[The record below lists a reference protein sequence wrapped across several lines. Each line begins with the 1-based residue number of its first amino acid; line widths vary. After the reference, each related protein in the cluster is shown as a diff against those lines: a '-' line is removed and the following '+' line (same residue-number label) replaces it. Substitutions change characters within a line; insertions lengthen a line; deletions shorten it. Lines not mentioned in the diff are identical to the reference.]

1 LNFSESAMLYFQT
14 SSMRIFLPFL
24 LLLSFSAVF
33 AQKGIVRG
41 ITVNAANNQPL
52 SGVKV
57 FMVEISQGVISDS
70 LGNFEITNIPP
81 GIYTFRASSMGYK
94 TSFQNE
100 ITVTNARTV
109 NVVLSLEEIISGKE
123 SEEVVVKGPKFARN
137 VESPVSLKTLNST
150 EIERLPGA
158 NRDVSKV
165 IAALPGVAS
174 RATFRNDII
183 IRGGSPGEN
192 KFYLD
197 GIEVPNINHFATQG
211 SSGGPVGLLNVNFIS
226 EVDFYSGAFPSNRA
240 NGLSS
245 VLAFK
250 QKEGNPDGLIT
261 NFALGSSDAALTFDG
276 PLGKKA
282 NFIFSARRS
291 YLQFLF
297 AALKLPI
304 LPTYNDF
311 QYKVNVKLNDKNRIS
326 FIGLGAIDQFALNT
340 KVNEGLTDTA
350 KLAYNNY
357 LLGNIPMQSQWNYTF
372 GINYQ
377 HFSEHAI
384 QSVVVSR
391 NMLNNKA
398 YRYKDLIETPANL
411 LQNYASF
418 EAENKVRM
426 EHTYRKNG
434 FRWNVGVGYEYARY
448 RNESYLNITVQGQ
461 PFVVNYASDVFLS
474 KYSMF
479 SQVSQSFFNEH
490 LNLSLGLRMDGSN
503 YTKTMSNPLNQLSPS
518 FSVNYRFNDSWA
530 LNGNIARYHQIP
542 AYTILG
548 YRDYTGS
555 LVNKTNGL
563 QYIQAD
569 HFVIGT
575 EYRTKKSSRFTL
587 EGFYKSYAHYP
598 FSLKDSICLA
608 NQGSDFGVV
617 GNEAVKSISSGRT
630 YGGEFLFQQKL
641 YKGFYT
647 VLAYTYVIS
656 EFKDKNGQYVPT
668 AWDSRHIISLTG
680 GKRFKKGWELGMR
693 WLFSGGSPYTPYDV
707 ATSSLIA
714 NWNINGTG
722 LLDYNRLNS
731 KRESSF
737 HQLNIRLDKKF
748 FLDKFN
754 MNFYLDIQNVYGYKA
769 KLAPILLVQT
779 DASGAPM
786 VDPNNPSHY
795 LTKTIQNTSGIVQ
808 PTLGIIIE
816 FATRRKVLPKT
827 LNLQ

>member
-1 LNFSESAMLYFQT
+1 
-14 SSMRIFLPFL
+14 MRGLFILLIFVPFL
-24 LLLSFSAVF
+24 VLS
-33 AQKGIVRG
+33 QNGIVRG
-41 ITVNAANNQPL
+41 KTVNLTNNQAL
-52 SGVKV
+52 EGVKILII
-57 FMVEISQGVISDS
+57 ELSTGTISDAA
-70 LGNFEITNIPP
+70 GTFEFTKLPP
-81 GIYTFRASSMGYK
+81 GIYTFRATATGYK
-94 TSFQNE
+94 PAFQNE
-100 ITVTNARTV
+100 ITVTNARSIT
-109 NVVLSLEEIISGKE
+109 LDFSLEELVSGKE
-123 SEEVVVKGPKFARN
+123 SEEVVVKGPKFQRN
-137 VESPVSLKTLNST
+137 TESPVSLKTLNAT

-211 SSGGPVGLLNVNFIS
+211 SSGGPVGLLNVNFIN
-226 EVDFYSGAFPSNRA
+226 EVDFYSGAFPANRA

-245 VLAFK
+245 VLSFK
-250 QKEGNPDGLIT
+250 QKDGNEDGLIT

-311 QYKVNVKLNDKNRIS
+311 QYKVNVDLNAKNRIS
-326 FIGLGAIDQFALNT
+326 FIGLGAIDQFALNAD
-340 KVNEGLTDTA
+340 VNDGLTDTA
-350 KLAYNNY
+350 QIAYNKF
-357 LLGNIPMQSQWNYTF
+357 LLGNIPMQSQWNYTV

-377 HFSEHAI
+377 HFSEQSI
-384 QSVVVSR
+384 QNIVVSR

-411 LQNYASF
+411 LQNYSSF

-434 FRWNVGVGYEYARY
+434 FRWNVGLGYEYARY
-448 RNESYLNITVQGQ
+448 RNDTYANVTIQGF
-461 PFVVNYASDVFLS
+461 PVVIDYTSDLFLS
-474 KYSMF
+474 KYAF
-479 SQVSQSFFNEH
+479 FTQVSQSFFKER
-490 LNLSLGLRMDGSN
+490 LNASFGLRMDGSN
-503 YTKTMSNPLNQLSPS
+503 YSKTMANPLNQLSPS
-518 FSVNYRFNDSWA
+518 LSVNFRINESLA
-530 LNGNIARYHQIP
+530 LNANVSRFHQIP

-548 YRDYTGS
+548 YRNSLGE
-555 LVNKTNGL
+555 LVNKQNDI
-563 QYIQAD
+563 QYIRAD
-569 HFVIGT
+569 HFVIGA
-575 EYRTKKSSRFTL
+575 EYRTKASSRFTL
-587 EGFYKSYAHYP
+587 EGFFKNYDRYP

-617 GNEAVKSISSGRT
+617 GNEAVKSMSQGRT

-641 YKGFYT
+641 YKGFYA
-647 VLAYTYVIS
+647 VVAYTYVIS
-656 EFKDKNGQYVPT
+656 EFKNKNDEYVPT
-668 AWDSRHIISLTG
+668 AWDSRHIVSLTG

-693 WLFSGGSPYTPYDV
+693 WLFSGGSPYTPYDIE
-707 ATSSLIA
+707 TSSLIS
-714 NWNINGTG
+714 NWNINGVG
-722 LLDYNRLNS
+722 LLDFNRLNTE
-731 KRESSF
+731 REASF
-737 HQLNIRLDKKF
+737 HQLNVRLDKKL

-754 MNFYLDIQNVYGYKA
+754 MNFYLDIQNLYGYKT
-769 KLAPILLVQT
+769 KVAPILLVET
-779 DASGAPM
+779 DAAGAPII
-786 VDPNNPSHY
+786 DPNDPTRY
-795 LTKTIQNTSGIVQ
+795 KTKLIENTSGIVQ
-808 PTLGIIIE
+808 PTIGIIVE
-816 FATRRKVLPKT
+816 FATKKKALPKT

>member
-1 LNFSESAMLYFQT
+1 
-14 SSMRIFLPFL
+14 MRGLFFL
-24 LLLSFSAVF
+24 LFLTPFIIFS
-33 AQKGIVRG
+33 QNGIVRG
-41 ITVNAANNQPL
+41 KTVNLTNNQAL
-52 SGVKV
+52 EGVKILI
-57 FMVEISQGVISDS
+57 VELSTGTISDVD
-70 LGNFEITNIPP
+70 GNFEFTKLPP
-81 GIYTFRASSMGYK
+81 GIYTFRATATGFK
-94 TSFQNE
+94 PAFQNE
-100 ITVTNARTV
+100 ISVTNARSVT
-109 NVVLSLEEIISGKE
+109 LDFALEELVSGKE
-123 SEEVVVKGPKFARN
+123 SDEVVVKGPKFQRN
-137 VESPVSLKTLNST
+137 TESPVSLKTLNAT

-211 SSGGPVGLLNVNFIS
+211 SSGGPVGLLNVNFIN
-226 EVDFYSGAFPSNRA
+226 EVDFYSGAFPANRA

-250 QKEGNPDGLIT
+250 QKDGNEDGLIT

-311 QYKVNVKLNDKNRIS
+311 QYKVNVDLNSKNRIS
-326 FIGLGAIDQFALNT
+326 FIGLGAIDQFALNAD
-340 KVNEGLTDTA
+340 VNDGLTDTA
-350 KLAYNNY
+350 QIAYNKF
-357 LLGNIPMQSQWNYTF
+357 LLGNIPMQSQWNYTV

-377 HFSEHAI
+377 HFSEQSI
-384 QSVVVSR
+384 QNIVVSR

-434 FRWNVGVGYEYARY
+434 FRWNVGLGYEYARY
-448 RNESYLNITVQGQ
+448 RNETYANVTIQGF
-461 PFVVNYASDVFLS
+461 PVVIDYTSDLFLS
-474 KYSMF
+474 KYAF
-479 SQVSQSFFNEH
+479 FTQVSQSFFKER
-490 LNLSLGLRMDGSN
+490 LNASFGLRMDGSN
-503 YTKTMSNPLNQLSPS
+503 YSKTMANPLNQLSPS
-518 FSVNYRFNDSWA
+518 LSLNFRINESLA
-530 LNGNIARYHQIP
+530 LNANVSRFHQIP

-548 YRDYTGS
+548 YRNSLGD
-555 LVNKTNGL
+555 LVNKQNDI
-563 QYIQAD
+563 QYIRAD
-569 HFVIGT
+569 HFVFGA
-575 EYRTKKSSRFTL
+575 EYRTKASSRLTL
-587 EGFYKSYAHYP
+587 EGFYKNYDRYP

-617 GNEAVKSISSGRT
+617 GNEAVKSMSQGRT

-641 YKGFYT
+641 YKGFYA
-647 VLAYTYVIS
+647 VVAYTYVIS
-656 EFKDKNGQYVPT
+656 EFKNKNDEYVPT
-668 AWDSRHIISLTG
+668 AWDSRHIVSLTG

-693 WLFSGGSPYTPYDV
+693 WLFSGGSPYTPYDIE
-707 ATSSLIA
+707 TSRLIS
-714 NWNINGTG
+714 NWNINGVG
-722 LLDYNRLNS
+722 LLDYSRLNTE
-731 KRESSF
+731 REASF
-737 HQLNIRLDKKF
+737 HQLNVRLDKKL

-754 MNFYLDIQNVYGYKA
+754 MNFYLDIQNLYGYKT
-769 KLAPILLVQT
+769 KVAPILLVET
-779 DASGAPM
+779 DASGAP
-786 VDPNNPSHY
+786 VIDPNDPTRY
-795 LTKTIQNTSGIVQ
+795 KTKLIENTSGIVQ
-808 PTLGIIIE
+808 PTVGIIVE
-816 FATRRKVLPKT
+816 FATKKKALPKT

>member
-1 LNFSESAMLYFQT
+1 MRFLI
-14 SSMRIFLPFL
+14 SSVFLTFIFL
-24 LLLSFSAVF
+24 AHG
-33 AQKGIVRG
+33 QKGLVRG
-41 ITVNAANNQPL
+41 STVNAANNQPL

-57 FMVEISQGVISDS
+57 FIVELSQGVLSDS
-70 LGNFEITNIPP
+70 VGGFEFNNLPP
-81 GIYTFRASSMGYK
+81 GVYTFRASSIGYN
-94 TSFQNE
+94 TAFQNE

-109 NVVLSLEEIISGKE
+109 NLVLVLEEVFSGKDAD
-123 SEEVVVKGPKFARN
+123 EVVVKGPKFVRN
-137 VESPVSLKTLNST
+137 IESPVSLKSLNST

-226 EVDFYSGAFPSNRA
+226 DVDFYSGAFPANRA

-250 QKEGNPDGLIT
+250 QKDGNEDGLIT

-311 QYKVNVKLNDKNRIS
+311 QYKVNVNLNAKNRIS

-340 KVNEGLTDTA
+340 KVNEGNTDTA
-350 KLAYNNY
+350 QVEYNNF
-357 LLGNIPMQSQWNYTF
+357 LLGNIPMQSQWNYTV
-372 GINYQ
+372 GVNYQ
-377 HFSEHAI
+377 HFSEQSI
-384 QSVVVSR
+384 QTVVVSR
-391 NMLNNKA
+391 NMLNNEA
-398 YRYKDLIETPANL
+398 YRYKDLIETPENL

-418 EAENKVRM
+418 EAENKLRM

-448 RNESYLNITVQGQ
+448 RNESFLNITVQGQ
-461 PFVVNYASDVFLS
+461 PFTVDYASDLFLS

-479 SQVSQSFFNEH
+479 SQVSQSLFKEQ
-490 LNLSLGLRMDGSN
+490 LNLSFGLRMDGSN
-503 YTKTMSNPLNQLSPS
+503 YSREMSNPLNQLSPS
-518 FSVNYRFNDSWA
+518 LSVNYRINESFA
-530 LNGNIARYHQIP
+530 LNANVARYHQLP
-542 AYTILG
+542 AYTVLG
-548 YRDYTGS
+548 YRNNAGY
-555 LVNKTNGL
+555 LVNKDNGL
-563 QYIQAD
+563 KYIRAD

-575 EYRTKKSSRFTL
+575 EYRTKQSSRFTL
-587 EGFYKSYAHYP
+587 EGFYKNYSRYP
-598 FSLKDSICLA
+598 FSLKDSISLA
-608 NQGSDFGVV
+608 NIGSDFGVV
-617 GNEAVKSISSGRT
+617 GNEAVKSISTGRT

-641 YKGFYT
+641 YKGFYA

-656 EFKDKNGQYVPT
+656 EFKDKNDQYVPT
-668 AWDSRHIISLTG
+668 AWDSRHIVSLTG

-707 ATSSLIA
+707 PTSSLIA
-714 NWNINGTG
+714 NWNVNGIG
-722 LLDYNRLNS
+722 VLDYNQLNTQ
-731 KRESSF
+731 RESSF
-737 HQLNIRLDKKF
+737 HQLNIRVDKKL

-754 MNFYLDIQNVYGYKA
+754 MNFYLDIQNAYGYKT
-769 KLAPILLVQT
+769 KVAPILLLQT
-779 DASGAPM
+779 DANGAPI
-786 VDPNNPSHY
+786 VDPIDPSRY
-795 LTKTIQNTSGIVQ
+795 LTKTIENTSGIVQ
-808 PTLGIIIE
+808 PTIGIIVE
-816 FATRRKVLPKT
+816 FATIRRALPQT
-827 LNLQ
+827 LNQQ

>member
-1 LNFSESAMLYFQT
+1 
-14 SSMRIFLPFL
+14 MRFLFTGL
-24 LLLSFSAVF
+24 LTTIVLLSF
-33 AQKGIVRG
+33 AQKGVVRG
-41 ITVNAANNQPL
+41 FTVNAANNQPL
-52 SGVKV
+52 TGVKV
-57 FMVEISQGVISDS
+57 FIVELSEGALSDS
-70 LGNFEITNIPP
+70 LGGFEFNNLPP
-81 GIYTFRASSMGYK
+81 GVYTFRASSIGYN
-94 TSFQNE
+94 TAFQNE

-109 NVVLSLEEIISGKE
+109 NLVMTLEEVFTGKDAD
-123 SEEVVVKGPKFARN
+123 EVVVKGPKFVRN
-137 VESPVSLKTLNST
+137 IESPVSLKSLNST

-211 SSGGPVGLLNVNFIS
+211 SSGGPVGLLNVNFIN
-226 EVDFYSGAFPSNRA
+226 EVDFYSGAFPANRA

-250 QKEGNPDGLIT
+250 QKEGNEDGLIT

-311 QYKVNVKLNDKNRIS
+311 QYKVNLNLNAKNRIS

-340 KVNEGLTDTA
+340 KVNEGSTDTA
-350 KLAYNNY
+350 QVEYNNF
-357 LLGNIPMQSQWNYTF
+357 LLGNIPMQSQWNYTM
-372 GINYQ
+372 GVNYQ

-384 QSVVVSR
+384 QTVVVSR
-391 NMLNNKA
+391 NMLNNEA
-398 YRYKDLIETPANL
+398 YRYKDLVETPANL

-418 EAENKVRM
+418 EAENKVRL

-434 FRWNVGVGYEYARY
+434 FRWNVGGGYEYARY

-461 PFVVNYASDVFLS
+461 PFTVNYASDLFLS
-474 KYSMF
+474 KYAFF
-479 SQVSQSFFNEH
+479 SQVSQSLFKEH
-490 LNLSLGLRMDGSN
+490 LNVSLGLRMDGTN
-503 YTKTMSNPLNQLSPS
+503 YSKEMRNPFDQLSPS
-518 FSVNYRFNDSWA
+518 LSLNYRINDFVA
-530 LNGNIARYHQIP
+530 INANVARYHQLP
-542 AYTILG
+542 SYTILG
-548 YRDYTGS
+548 FRDNAGN
-555 LVNKTNGL
+555 LVNQMNGL
-563 QYIQAD
+563 KYLRAD
-569 HFVIGT
+569 HFVLGA
-575 EYRTKKSSRFTL
+575 EYRTKQSSRFTL
-587 EGFYKSYAHYP
+587 EGFYKNYSRYP

-608 NQGSDFGVV
+608 NLGSDFGVL
-617 GNEAVKSISSGRT
+617 GNEAVKSISTGRT

-641 YKGFYT
+641 YKGFYA

-656 EFKDKNGQYVPT
+656 EFKDKNDRFVPT
-668 AWDSRHIISLTG
+668 AWDSRHIVSLTG

-693 WLFSGGSPYTPYDV
+693 WLFSGGSPYTPFDV
-707 ATSSLIA
+707 PTSSLIA
-714 NWNINGTG
+714 NWNVNGIG
-722 LLDYNRLNS
+722 VLDYNQLNTQ
-731 KRESSF
+731 RESSF
-737 HQLNIRLDKKF
+737 HQLNIRLDKKL

-754 MNFYLDIQNVYGYKA
+754 MNFYLDIQNAYGYKT
-769 KLAPILLVQT
+769 KVAPILLLQT
-779 DASGAPM
+779 DANGAPV
-786 VDPNNPSHY
+786 VDPNDPSRY
-795 LTKTIQNTSGIVQ
+795 LTKTIENTSGIVQ
-808 PTLGIIIE
+808 PTIGIIVE
-816 FATRRKVLPKT
+816 FATRKRALPKT
-827 LNLQ
+827 LNMQ

>member
-1 LNFSESAMLYFQT
+1 
-14 SSMRIFLPFL
+14 MRGFFISLIFIPFL
-24 LLLSFSAVF
+24 ALSQNGV
-33 AQKGIVRG
+33 VRG
-41 ITVNAANNQPL
+41 KTRNLTNNQAL
-52 SGVKV
+52 EGVKILII
-57 FMVEISQGVISDS
+57 ELSTGTISDAE
-70 LGNFEITNIPP
+70 GNFEFTKLPP
-81 GIYTFRASSMGYK
+81 GIYTFRATATGFK
-94 TSFQNE
+94 PTFQNE

-109 NVVLSLEEIISGKE
+109 TLDFSLEEVVSGKE
-123 SEEVVVKGPKFARN
+123 SDEVVVKGPKFQRN
-137 VESPVSLKTLNST
+137 TESPVSLKTLNAT

-211 SSGGPVGLLNVNFIS
+211 SSGGPVGLLNVNFIN
-226 EVDFYSGAFPSNRA
+226 EVDFYSGAFPANRA

-250 QKEGNPDGLIT
+250 QKDGNEDGLIT

-311 QYKVNVKLNDKNRIS
+311 QYKVNVDLNAKNRIS
-326 FIGLGAIDQFALNT
+326 FIGLGAIDQFALNAD
-340 KVNEGLTDTA
+340 VNEGLTDTA
-350 KLAYNNY
+350 QIAYNKF
-357 LLGNIPMQSQWNYTF
+357 LLGNIPMQSQWNYTV

-377 HFSEHAI
+377 HFSERSI
-384 QSVVVSR
+384 QTIVVSR

-411 LQNYASF
+411 LQNYSSF
-418 EAENKVRM
+418 EAENKIRM

-434 FRWNVGVGYEYARY
+434 FRWNVGLGYEYARY
-448 RNESYLNITVQGQ
+448 RNETYANITIQGF
-461 PFVVNYASDVFLS
+461 PVVIDYNSDLFLS
-474 KYSMF
+474 KYAF
-479 SQVSQSFFNEH
+479 FTQVSQSFFKER
-490 LNLSLGLRMDGSN
+490 LNASFGLRMDGSN
-503 YTKTMSNPLNQLSPS
+503 YSKTMANPLNQLSPS
-518 FSVNYRFNDSWA
+518 LSLNYRINESLA
-530 LNGNIARYHQIP
+530 LNANISRFHQIP

-548 YRDYTGS
+548 YRNASGD
-555 LVNKTNGL
+555 LVNKQNDI
-563 QYIQAD
+563 QYIRAD
-569 HFVIGT
+569 HFVIGA
-575 EYRTKKSSRFTL
+575 EYRTKASSRFTL
-587 EGFYKSYAHYP
+587 EGFYKNYDRYP

-617 GNEAVKSISSGRT
+617 GNEAVKSMSQGRT

-641 YKGFYT
+641 YKGFYA
-647 VLAYTYVIS
+647 VIAYTYVIS
-656 EFKDKNGQYVPT
+656 EFKNKNDEYVPT
-668 AWDSRHIISLTG
+668 AWDSRHIVSLTG

-707 ATSSLIA
+707 ATSSLIS
-714 NWNINGTG
+714 NWNINGIG
-722 LLDYNRLNS
+722 LLDYSRLNTE
-731 KRESSF
+731 RESSF
-737 HQLNIRLDKKF
+737 HQLNVRLDKKL

-754 MNFYLDIQNVYGYKA
+754 MNFYLDIQNLYGYKT
-769 KLAPILLVQT
+769 KVAPILLVET
-779 DASGAPM
+779 DATGAPII
-786 VDPNNPSHY
+786 DPNDPTRY
-795 LTKTIQNTSGIVQ
+795 KTKLIENTSGIIQ
-808 PTLGIIIE
+808 PTIGIIVE
-816 FATRRKVLPKT
+816 FATKKKALPKT